1 MHCGVL
7 SVQDGE
13 VTKER
18 QKNQTALLPFAQLKN
33 RFKISVLNL
42 ACWDS

>member
-1 MHCGVL
+1 MNCGVL

-18 QKNQTALLPFAQLKN
+18 QKTHNVLLPFAQLKIALKYL
-33 RFKISVLNL
+33 F
-42 ACWDS
+42 